1 MPAEFINPSDIHQPT
16 GYTHVVKSGNIVFI
30 AGQVSM
36 DKNGQIVAEGDIE
49 AQTRQT
55 LANLETAVKAAGGKK
70 EDILSI
76 TTYILDRNDL
86 PGLRKARGDFFG
98 DNPPA
103 STLLVISGLAR
114 PEFLIEI
121 EARAVIGD

>member
-1 MPAEFINPSDIHQPT
+1 MPKEFINPSTIHQPT
-16 GYTHVVKSGNIVFI
+16 GYTHVVKSGSTVFI
-30 AGQVSM
+30 AGQVAM
-36 DKNGQIVAEGDIE
+36 DKNGQIVGEGDIE
-49 AQTRQT
+49 AQTRQA
-55 LANLETAVKAAGGKK
+55 LANLEAAVKAAGGKK

-76 TTYILDRNDL
+76 TTYILDRDDL
-86 PGLRKARGDFFG
+86 PGLRKAREGFF

-103 STLLVISGLAR
+103 STLLVISGLAC

>member
-1 MPAEFINPSDIHQPT
+1 MPVEFINPSTIHQPT

-30 AGQVSM
+30 AGQVGM
-36 DKNGQIVAEGDIE
+36 DKNGQVVGEGDIE

-55 LANLETAVKAAGGKK
+55 LANLEAAVKAAGGKK

>member
-1 MPAEFINPSDIHQPT
+1 MPKEFINPSTIHQPT
-16 GYTHVVKSGNIVFI
+16 GYTHVVKSGSTVFI
-30 AGQVSM
+30 AGQVAM
-36 DKNGQIVAEGDIE
+36 DKNGQIVGEGDIE
-49 AQTRQT
+49 AQTRQA
-55 LANLETAVKAAGGKK
+55 LANLEAAVKAAGGKK

-76 TTYILDRNDL
+76 TTYILDRDDL
-86 PGLRKARGDFFG
+86 PGLRKAREGFF

>member
-1 MPAEFINPSDIHQPT
+1 MPREFINPSAIHKPT

-30 AGQVSM
+30 AGQVGM
-36 DKNGQIVAEGDIE
+36 DRDGKVVGEGDIE

-76 TTYILDRNDL
+76 TTYILDRDDL

>member
-1 MPAEFINPSDIHQPT
+1 MPAEFINPSTIHQPT
-16 GYTHVVKSGNIVFI
+16 GYTHIVKSGNTVFI
-30 AGQVSM
+30 AGQVAM
-36 DKNGQIVAEGDIE
+36 DKNGQIVGEGDIE
-49 AQTRQT
+49 AQTRQA
-55 LANLETAVKAAGGKK
+55 LANLEAAVKAAGGKK

-76 TTYILDRNDL
+76 TTYILDRDDL
-86 PGLRKARGDFFG
+86 PGLRKAREGFF

>member
-1 MPAEFINPSDIHQPT
+1 MPKEFINPSTIHEPT
-16 GYTHVVKSGNIVFI
+16 GYTHVVKSGSTVFI
-30 AGQVSM
+30 AGQVAL
-36 DKNGQIVAEGDIE
+36 DKNGQIVGEGNIE
-49 AQTRQT
+49 AQTRQA
-55 LANLETAVKAAGGKK
+55 LANLEAAIKAAGGKK
-70 EDILSI
+70 EDIMSI
-76 TTYILDRNDL
+76 TTYILDRDDL

-121 EARAVIGD
+121 EARAIIGD

>member
-1 MPAEFINPSDIHQPT
+1 
-16 GYTHVVKSGNIVFI
+16 
-30 AGQVSM
+30 M
-36 DKNGQIVAEGDIE
+36 DKNGQIVGEGDIE
-49 AQTRQT
+49 AQTRQA
-55 LANLETAVKAAGGKK
+55 LANLEAAVKAAGGKK

-76 TTYILDRNDL
+76 TTYILDRDDL
-86 PGLRKARGDFFG
+86 PGLRKAREGFF

>member
-1 MPAEFINPSDIHQPT
+1 MPAEFINPSTIHQPT

-30 AGQVSM
+30 AGQVGV
-36 DKNGQIVAEGDIE
+36 DKDGQVVGEGDIE

-55 LANLETAVKAAGGKK
+55 LANLEAAVKAAGGKK

-98 DNPPA
+98 DNPLA

-121 EARAVIGD
+121 EARAVIGS

>member
-1 MPAEFINPSDIHQPT
+1 MPKEFINPSTIHQPA
-16 GYTHVVKSGNIVFI
+16 GYTHVVKSGNTVFI
-30 AGQVSM
+30 AGQVAI
-36 DKNGQIVAEGDIE
+36 DKNGQIVGEGDIE
-49 AQTRQT
+49 AQTRQA
-55 LANLETAVKAAGGKK
+55 LANLEAAVKAAGGKK

-76 TTYILDRNDL
+76 TTYILQRDDL
-86 PGLRKARGDFFG
+86 PGLRKAREGFFG

-121 EARAVIGD
+121 EARAIIGD

>member
-1 MPAEFINPSDIHQPT
+1 MPKEFINPSTIHQPT
-16 GYTHVVKSGNIVFI
+16 GYTHVVKSGSTVFI
-30 AGQVSM
+30 AGQVAM
-36 DKNGQIVAEGDIE
+36 DKNGQIGGEGDIE
-49 AQTRQT
+49 AQTRQA
-55 LANLETAVKAAGGKK
+55 LANLEAAVKAAGGKK

-76 TTYILDRNDL
+76 TTYILDRDDL
-86 PGLRKARGDFFG
+86 PGLRKAREGFF

>member
-1 MPAEFINPSDIHQPT
+1 MPAEFINPSTIHQPT
-16 GYTHVVKSGNIVFI
+16 GYTHVVKSGNTVFI
-30 AGQVSM
+30 AGQVAM
-36 DKNGQIVAEGDIE
+36 DKSGQVVGEGDIE
-49 AQTRQT
+49 AQTRQA
-55 LANLETAVKAAGGKK
+55 LANLEAAVKAAGGKK

-76 TTYILDRNDL
+76 TTYILDRDDL
-86 PGLRKARGDFFG
+86 PGLRKAREGFF

>member
-1 MPAEFINPSDIHQPT
+1 MPKEFINPSTIHQPT
-16 GYTHVVKSGNIVFI
+16 GYTHVVKSGNTVFI
-30 AGQVSM
+30 AGQVAM
-36 DKNGQIVAEGDIE
+36 DKNGQVVGEGDIE
-49 AQTRQT
+49 AQTRQA
-55 LANLETAVKAAGGKK
+55 LANLEAAVKAAGGKK

-76 TTYILDRNDL
+76 TTYILDRDDL
-86 PGLRKARGDFFG
+86 PGLRKAREGFF

>member
-1 MPAEFINPSDIHQPT
+1 MPGEFINPSTIHQPA
-16 GYTHVVKSGNIVFI
+16 GYTHVVKSGNTVFI
-30 AGQVSM
+30 AGQVAM
-36 DKNGQIVAEGDIE
+36 DKNGQVVGEGDIE
-49 AQTRQT
+49 AQTRQA
-55 LANLETAVKAAGGKK
+55 LANLEAAVTAAGGKK

-76 TTYILDRNDL
+76 TTYILDRDDL
-86 PGLRKARGDFFG
+86 PGLRKARGNFFG